1 MRMVVTFVSG
11 VTRVIMA
18 RLIVHCVHV
27 VTRVIHAVHVVRV
40 AVVEIVRPAGCTAVV
55 PLLSLANQV
64 VLLIALALVWRAVTF
79 SARVVITRAH
89 RWVCA
94 VVFAVVLGTVTVLAV
109 VIVL

>member
-1 MRMVVTFVSG
+1 MVAVVVTGMTGMTCVTFMACVARVVVTFVPS
-11 VTRVIMA
+11 VVVHR
-18 RLIVHCVHV
+18 IVLA
-27 VTRVIHAVHVVRV
+27 I
-40 AVVEIVRPAGCTAVV
+40 GCTAVV